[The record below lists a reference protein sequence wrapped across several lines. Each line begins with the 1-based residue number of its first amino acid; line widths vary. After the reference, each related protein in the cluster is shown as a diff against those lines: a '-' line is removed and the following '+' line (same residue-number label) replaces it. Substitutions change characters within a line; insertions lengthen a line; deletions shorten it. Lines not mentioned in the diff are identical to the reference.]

1 MSPIDPAWSTARQLV
16 SRATEWFDHKVGWHR
31 LPTPLGLLV
40 LVGVRDTLRQQ
51 NLFDT
56 ETVPDPT
63 PPPAEAG
70 VTTHRNVDGTYNDL
84 DHPMMGAAGRRFGR
98 NVNPAH
104 AQPET
109 NTLLTPNPRLV
120 SRRLMTRDTF
130 QPATSLNLLAAT
142 WIQFMV
148 KDWISHGPG
157 DATQPHTV
165 DLADD
170 DPWPVEGR
178 PMVIPS
184 LTPDPTSAKGLTAF
198 LNENTPWWD
207 ASSIYGD
214 TAQQQQRIR
223 GPRGTLDLDAMG
235 LLTTPVDNASDPA
248 RVPGFW
254 AGLATMGVIFALEHN
269 AVCAALADA
278 YPKWDDDEIYERARL
293 VISALIAKIH
303 TVQWTPALLAH
314 PTTVAALRANWYG
327 LAGQRIKDTFG
338 RVSRNE
344 VISGIAGAH
353 TDHFGVPYT
362 LTEEFTIVYR
372 MHPLIP
378 DDYQIRS
385 WRTDHTQADHTL
397 ADLTGPAGRDL
408 LASLDMAD
416 VLYSFGTA
424 HPGAIVLHNFPR
436 FLQQFTRPDGHITDL
451 AATDILRTRELGVPR
466 YNEFRRHLHLTPARD
481 FADLTDDP
489 DTQATLRD
497 LYTDIEQVD
506 TIVGMFAEKRPDG
519 FAFSDTAFR
528 IFVLMASRRLNSDRF
543 FTDYFTPEV
552 YSPIGYR
559 WVVENDFTSVL
570 LRHYPQLRSSLA
582 GVANPF
588 APWQAATTG

>member
-1 MSPIDPAWSTARQLV
+1 MSTTNPAWSTARQLL
-16 SRATEWFDHKVGWHR
+16 SRATEWVDHKVGWHR

-56 ETVPDPT
+56 ETAPDPE
-63 PPPAEAG
+63 PPPADAD
-70 VTTHRNVDGTYNDL
+70 VTTRRKVDGTYNDL

-98 NVNPAH
+98 NVKPAH

-109 NTLLTPNPRLV
+109 DTLLTPNPRLV
-120 SRRLMTRDTF
+120 SRRLMTRETF

-148 KDWISHGPG
+148 KDWISHGTG
-157 DATQPHTV
+157 DASRPHTV

-178 PMVIPS
+178 PMIIPS
-184 LTPDPTSAKGLTAF
+184 LTPDPTSAQGLTAF

-223 GPRGTLDLDAMG
+223 GPRGTLDLGAMG
-235 LLTTPVDNASDPA
+235 LLTTPADPEGDPA
-248 RVPGFW
+248 QVPGFW
-254 AGLATMGVIFALEHN
+254 AGLATMGAIFALEHN
-269 AVCAALADA
+269 AVCAALDDA
-278 YPKWDDDEIYERARL
+278 YPQWDDDEIYERARL

-303 TVQWTPALLAH
+303 TVQWTPAILAH

-327 LAGQRIKDTFG
+327 IAGQRIKDTFG
-338 RVSRNE
+338 RVSSNE

-378 DDYQIRS
+378 DDYQFRS
-385 WRTDHTQADHTL
+385 WRTDDPLSSHTL
-397 ADLTGPAGRDL
+397 SDLTGSAGRDL
-408 LASLDMAD
+408 LTSLNMTD
-416 VLYSFGTA
+416 VLYSFGNS

-436 FLQQFTRPDGHITDL
+436 LLQQFTRPDGKITDL

-466 YNEFRRHLHLTPARD
+466 YNEFRRQLHLPPARN
-481 FADLTDDP
+481 FADLTDD
-489 DTQATLRD
+489 QATQTALAD
-497 LYTDIEQVD
+497 LYDNIEQVD
-506 TIVGMFAEKRPDG
+506 TIVGMFAEKRPAG

-552 YSPIGYR
+552 YSPVGYQ
-559 WVVENDFTSVL
+559 WVVDNDFTSVL
-570 LRHYPQLRSSLA
+570 LRHWPQLRSTLA

-588 APWQAATTG
+588 APWRPASRR